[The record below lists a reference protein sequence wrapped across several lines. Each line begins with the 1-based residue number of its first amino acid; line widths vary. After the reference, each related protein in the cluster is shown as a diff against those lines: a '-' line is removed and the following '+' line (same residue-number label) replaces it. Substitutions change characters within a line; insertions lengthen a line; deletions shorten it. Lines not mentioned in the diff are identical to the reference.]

1 MRSNNLFFHCGKGFL
16 ESQQI
21 FLNNEGTVTVIDAEN
36 EFVVHN
42 VKKIDIKSIENGK
55 VKISLG
61 PQVTFISS
69 NQRIV
74 INETKDKVC
83 IEMLN
88 SEEQLSK
95 YMNIVDAQKARG
107 LIDYILEHTPDMFSK
122 ENLQAQS
129 LQELIKLKQSMD
141 DMADCY

>member
-1 MRSNNLFFHCGKGFL
+1 VRSNNLFFHCGKGFL

-36 EFVVHN
+36 EFVVQN

-88 SEEQLSK
+88 SDEQVSK
-95 YMNIVDAQKARG
+95 YMNIVDAQKAQG
-107 LIDYILEHTPDMFSK
+107 LIDYVLEHTPDMYSR

-129 LQELIKLKQSMD
+129 LQELIKIKQSMD
-141 DMADCY
+141 DMANCY

>member
-1 MRSNNLFFHCGKGFL
+1 MRSNNLFFHCGEGFL

-36 EFVVHN
+36 EFIVHN
-42 VKKIDIKSIENGK
+42 VKKIDIKSIEKGK

-74 INETKDKVC
+74 INENKDSVC

-107 LIDYILEHTPDMFSK
+107 LIDYVLEHTPDMYSR
-122 ENLQAQS
+122 ENLEGQS

>member
-1 MRSNNLFFHCGKGFL
+1 MRSNNLFFHCGEGFL

-21 FLNNEGTVTVIDAEN
+21 VLGNEGTVTVIDAEN
-36 EFVVHN
+36 EFVVQN
-42 VKKIDIKSIENGK
+42 VKKIDIKSIEHGK

-61 PQVTFISS
+61 PQVTFVSA

-74 INETKDKVC
+74 INETKDKVY

-88 SEEQLSK
+88 TEEQLSK

-107 LIDYILEHTPDMFSK
+107 LIDYILEYAPDMYSK
-122 ENLQAQS
+122 ENLQGQS
-129 LQELIKLKQSMD
+129 LQELVRLKQSMD
-141 DMADCY
+141 DLANCY

>member
-1 MRSNNLFFHCGKGFL
+1 MRSNNLFFHCGEGFL

-36 EFVVHN
+36 EFVVQN

-83 IEMLN
+83 FEMLN
-88 SEEQLSK
+88 SDEQVSK

-107 LIDYILEHTPDMFSK
+107 LIDYVLEHTPDMYSR
-122 ENLQAQS
+122 ENLQTRS
-129 LQELIKLKQSMD
+129 LQELIKIKQSMD
-141 DMADCY
+141 DMANCY